1 VVAVTVDTAGLV
13 GWAVPRVAT
22 PLPVGENRTDEVDDV
37 AAKYLGFRLD
47 PWQRTLVDYL
57 TTPDESG
64 RRPDLVGALVARQQ
78 GKTTVMQAYCLWAIL
93 NGERVLSSAQG
104 LALAQS
110 IWRDVAQLF
119 DPKDDNAPLSH
130 MTTRLDK
137 SASGAQLTLTNGGGW
152 WVRAANDKAARGLSG
167 MSIAWFD
174 EARHLRTW
182 EPWAAITPTLST
194 ATEPQTVVTSNAGDL
209 RSVVLNTLAKRGRQR
224 ATGFTTGDT
233 ITWLEWSADPGK
245 DLDDREGWC
254 QANPQLGSRMDWR
267 TLESDYRTYQ
277 AADDMDGWR
286 TERLCQTIGAIG
298 AALDVNQFRRLT
310 DLTDPPTPGDRSL
323 VMSVAIDLN
332 RRGAVI
338 LIGRQL
344 DDGRPQMGV
353 LTHWEAQPGAEV
365 SDRDV
370 ADEVVRLFEQ
380 WRPIRI
386 LYNSFV
392 AAGVAHLLT
401 RRRLPMFDMKGR
413 RYFDSCQVFAE
424 LIRTGRLAHDG
435 DPALV
440 GHVAIAV
447 RENLRN
453 GDGWMLSRRA
463 SPGPIYAADAA
474 AMLAHQTSKRR
485 TSRSGVITLAS

>member
-1 VVAVTVDTAGLV
+1 MGSVL
-13 GWAVPRVAT
+13 PRVAT
-22 PLPVGENRTDEVDDV
+22 PLPEGPNRTDDV
-37 AAKYLGFRLD
+37 NGVAEKYLGFTLD
-47 PWQRTLVDYL
+47 PWQRLVVDYL

-64 RRPDLVGALVARQQ
+64 RRPDLCGVLVARQQ
-78 GKTTVMQAYCLWAIL
+78 GKTRMMQAYCLWAML
-93 NGERVLSSAQG
+93 EGQRVISSAQG
-104 LALAQS
+104 LALAQG
-110 IWRDVAQLF
+110 IWREVADLF
-119 DPKDDNAPLSH
+119 DSNTADAPLEH
-130 MTTRLDK
+130 LTKRLDK

-167 MSIAWFD
+167 MDIAWFD
-174 EARHLRTW
+174 EARHLRDW
-182 EPWAAITPTLST
+182 SAGWASITPTLST
-194 ATEPQTVVTSNAGDL
+194 SKEPQTVVTSNAGDL

-224 ATGFTTGDT
+224 ATGFTNGDT

-254 QANPQLGSRMDWR
+254 QANPQLGTRMDWR

-298 AALDVNQFRRLT
+298 AALDVNQFRRLV
-310 DLTDPPTPGDRSL
+310 DLDDPPKPGDRGL
-323 VMSVAIDLN
+323 VMALAIDLN
-332 RRGAVI
+332 RRGAVT

-344 DDGRPQMGV
+344 PDGRPQVGV
-353 LTHWEAQPGAEV
+353 LTHWHGDPGAEV

-370 ADEVVRLFEQ
+370 ADQVVREYET
-380 WRPIRI
+380 WRPTRI

-413 RYFDSCQVFAE
+413 RYFDACQILAE
-424 LIRTGRLAHDG
+424 CIRTGNLAHDG
-435 DPALV
+435 DDALISQ
-440 GHVAIAV
+440 VAIAT

-463 SPGPIYAADAA
+463 SPGPIYAADAL
-474 AMLAHQTSKRR
+474 AMLTHQTSKRR
-485 TSRSGVITLAS
+485 SSKSGVVTLAS